1 MSAGQAGSSVPLGQS
16 VVIVDDEITLA
27 VVMRV
32 LVLEGWPD
40 ARVSVFTEIRDLA
53 PRLLEVPIGSVVLM
67 DRRLGGVESY
77 AMIATLIQARPDVR
91 VAMLSASLGSEEIR
105 RARRAGAFVA
115 HEKPAALSEWPQM
128 LAQVVPPPL
137 DPAARSGPAVA

>member
-1 MSAGQAGSSVPLGQS
+1 MSAGQTGASVPLGQS

-40 ARVSVFTEIRDLA
+40 ARVSVYTDLRGLA
-53 PRLLEVPIGSVVLM
+53 PRLLEVHIGSVVLM

-77 AMIATLIQARPDVR
+77 GMIATLIEARPDVR
-91 VAMLSASLGSEEIR
+91 VAMLSASLGPEEIT
-105 RARRAGAFVA
+105 RARRAGAFA
-115 HEKPAALSEWPQM
+115 AYKKPAALSEWRQL
-128 LAQVVPPPL
+128 LAQVVPPPV
-137 DPAARSGPAVA
+137 DPVARSGPAVA

>member
-1 MSAGQAGSSVPLGQS
+1 MSAGQTGASVPLGRS

-27 VVMRV
+27 MVMRV

-40 ARVSVFTEIRDLA
+40 ARVSVFTEIRDLV

-67 DRRLGGVESY
+67 DRRLGGVDSY
-77 AMIATLIQARPDVR
+77 GMIATLIEARPDVR
-91 VAMLSASLGSEEIR
+91 VAMLSASLGPEEIT
-105 RARRAGAFVA
+105 RARRAGAFAA
-115 HEKPAALSEWPQM
+115 HEKPAALSEWRQL